1 MKGDFHMD
9 IKVCIGSVCH
19 LKGSYEII
27 NKLEELIKSNGLEE
41 KFKIK
46 AAFCLGQC
54 TGAVCVEVD
63 GMIFSVQSE
72 TVDNFFETVIK
83 EKVM

>member
-1 MKGDFHMD
+1 MME
-9 IKVCIGSVCH
+9 IQVCIGSVCH

-27 NKLEELIKSNGLEE
+27 NRLETLIDENQLGDRV
-41 KFKIK
+41 KIK

-54 TGAVCVEVD
+54 VGAVCVKVGEE
-63 GMIFSVQSE
+63 MYSVQPD
-72 TVDNFFETVIK
+72 TVDNFFKTAVQ

>member
-1 MKGDFHMD
+1 ME
-9 IKVCIGSVCH
+9 IQVCIGSVCH

-27 NKLEELIKSNGLEE
+27 NKLDELINSNGLED

-54 TGAVCVEVD
+54 VGAVCVK
-63 GMIFSVQSE
+63 VQDTIYSFQPQ
-72 TVDNFFETVIK
+72 TVTEFFENVVK
-83 EKVM
+83 KQVM